1 MRTAGVGVRDVGQV
15 PSAAIGRAGQPP
27 PDIAALFRLPLCSCG
42 YWRKSN
48 GLRAG
53 QRPSGRRYGWLL
65 SWVFRRW
72 SPGSGGGPGQ
82 DAESICISA
91 GHRPGRMSCQDCQS
105 VGIYSPDQCPGQ
117 DSNLR
122 SRLRRGLL
130 CTPLTRER
138 AAARPARAHIGRSP
152 PNCGAPPRWPPMA
165 SHGWRYDTN
174 TPSKC
179 VHQRPPQAGTF
190 RDVRLS
196 IPAARAGR
204 PRTRANETKIETTRP
219 MALKLVGSVR
229 AHELR
234 GPVASG
240 GTGPA
245 GLAVECADHPPMA
258 AIAIR
263 LTSAAASSSCSWL
276 S

>member
-1 MRTAGVGVRDVGQV
+1 ME
-15 PSAAIGRAGQPP
+15 
-27 PDIAALFRLPLCSCG
+27 
-42 YWRKSN
+42 
-48 GLRAG
+48 
-53 QRPSGRRYGWLL
+53 
-65 SWVFRRW
+65 SWF
-72 SPGSGGGPGQ
+72 PGGPGQ

-179 VHQRPPQAGTF
+179 VHQRPAPG
-190 RDVRLS
+190 RDLPRR
-196 IPAARAGR
+196 AAQHSGGPCRT

-245 GLAVECADHPPMA
+245 GLAVECADHPPDGCDRYQADFGGGEFQLLVAVVMICCGA
-258 AIAIR
+258 SLAVRAR
-263 LTSAAASSSCSWL
+263 AASKAAGVSPARAVASVRA
-276 S
+276 